1 MVTFSALCS
10 WLSLAAV
17 CMALFYTYYLFA
29 VWMTVTYSLQ
39 SVRTTGLA
47 SSP

>member
-29 VWMTVTYSLQ
+29 VGRLSHIPCSPYEA
-39 SVRTTGLA
+39 RAFA